1 MDIST
6 LERSCDVARGVITNV
21 TPPTYD
27 QPTPCVSWNVKE
39 VLNHLVGAT
48 YWFADSMGQQEETS
62 DHDAAAGGTDFTGT
76 DVQASFNEGAKRA
89 MEAFSSPGAL
99 EKMVSLPFGDMPGAA
114 FLALAVND
122 VLTHSWDLAKATGQD
137 TNLDPELATELLGMM
152 QQSLPDQFRGPEGS
166 GAPFG
171 PAREAPAGAS
181 PADQL
186 AAFLGREV

>member
-1 MDIST
+1 MDVST
-6 LERSCDVARGVITNV
+6 LERSCGVARGVIANV
-21 TPPTYD
+21 SPSSYD
-27 QPTPCVSWNVKE
+27 QPTPCVSWNVRE

-48 YWFADSMGQQEETS
+48 YWFAGCLQQGEAS
-62 DHDAAAGGTDFTGT
+62 SHDQAAAGTDFTST

-89 MEAFSSPGAL
+89 IEAFSGPGAL
-99 EKMVSLPFGDMPGAA
+99 EQTVKLPFGDMPGGM
-114 FLALAVND
+114 FLVLAIND

-137 TNLDPELATELLGMM
+137 TDLEPELATELLGMM
-152 QQSLPDQFRGPEGS
+152 QNNLSDDFRGPEGS

-171 PAREAPAGAS
+171 PAREAPEGAS